1 MSNEDCDI
9 ALDLLEGD
17 PISPDMLCSQDFA
30 NRQDTCQGDSGGPN
44 VKGDSLVGVVSW
56 GM

>member
-1 MSNEDCDI
+1 MSNEDCDT
-9 ALDLLEGD
+9 ALDLLGGD
-17 PISPDMLCSQDFA
+17 AISPDMLCSQDYE
-30 NRQDTCQGDSGGPN
+30 NRQGFCQGDSGGPN